1 MTKEMYKHILHTTKR
16 SEVLDGIIRA
26 AMYDIDIKPRRFLRT
41 ACRNERNY
49 NEVKEEIKMKKEL
62 YDEFITLASEDE
74 LAGILRVAVFDPDIM
89 PSEFSKLAARVD
101 TIKEKCEE
109 IGK

>member
-1 MTKEMYKHILHTTKR
+1 
-16 SEVLDGIIRA
+16 
-26 AMYDIDIKPRRFLRT
+26 
-41 ACRNERNY
+41 
-49 NEVKEEIKMKKEL
+49 MKKDL
-62 YDEFITLASEDE
+62 YDVILTVAKENE
-74 LAGILRVAVFDPDIM
+74 LAGVLRVATFDPDIM

>member
-1 MTKEMYKHILHTTKR
+1 MRYEKLFRENFLHLLLYACLYSYTVVYCIRGRENRPTTKRKTGKNTMKKEMYD
-16 SEVLDGIIRA
+16 EIITVARE
-26 AMYDIDIKPRRFLRT
+26 
-41 ACRNERNY
+41 N
-49 NEVKEEIKMKKEL
+49 
-62 YDEFITLASEDE
+62 E

>member
-1 MTKEMYKHILHTTKR
+1 
-16 SEVLDGIIRA
+16 
-26 AMYDIDIKPRRFLRT
+26 
-41 ACRNERNY
+41 
-49 NEVKEEIKMKKEL
+49 MKKEL
-62 YDEFITLASEDE
+62 YDEIITLASEDE

-89 PSEFSKLAARVD
+89 PSDFSKLAERVD

>member
-1 MTKEMYKHILHTTKR
+1 
-16 SEVLDGIIRA
+16 
-26 AMYDIDIKPRRFLRT
+26 
-41 ACRNERNY
+41 
-49 NEVKEEIKMKKEL
+49 MKKEI
-62 YDEFITLASEDE
+62 YDEIITVASENE

>member
-1 MTKEMYKHILHTTKR
+1 
-16 SEVLDGIIRA
+16 
-26 AMYDIDIKPRRFLRT
+26 
-41 ACRNERNY
+41 
-49 NEVKEEIKMKKEL
+49 MKKDL
-62 YDEFITLASEDE
+62 YDEIITLASEDE

-89 PSEFSKLAARVD
+89 PSEFSKLTKRVD

>member
-1 MTKEMYKHILHTTKR
+1 
-16 SEVLDGIIRA
+16 
-26 AMYDIDIKPRRFLRT
+26 
-41 ACRNERNY
+41 
-49 NEVKEEIKMKKEL
+49 MKKEL
-62 YDEFITLASEDE
+62 YDEIITVASENE

-89 PSEFSKLAARVD
+89 PSDFLKLVGRVD

>member
-1 MTKEMYKHILHTTKR
+1 MKKEMY
-16 SEVLDGIIRA
+16 D
-26 AMYDIDIKPRRFLRT
+26 
-41 ACRNERNY
+41 
-49 NEVKEEIKMKKEL
+49 EI
-62 YDEFITLASEDE
+62 ITLASENE

-89 PSEFSKLAARVD
+89 PSEFSKLVARID